1 MIGGEAT
8 QYELKSI
15 FLPKKWVDKV
25 IDTNKISDKMI
36 VIKALVQGIIMSVVS
51 VYTSHRGL
59 GDSQKDH
66 FCDILINNVRKS
78 GEKNNV
84 VIAGTSIRW

>member
-1 MIGGEAT
+1 MISGKAT

-15 FLPKKWVDKV
+15 FLLKKWVDEV
-25 IDTNKISDKMI
+25 IDTSKISDKI
-36 VIKALVQGIIMSVVS
+36 IAIQALVQGIIMSVVS

-59 GDSQKDH
+59 GDSQKDN

-78 GEKNNV
+78 GEKDNV